1 MPKPEPRPPR
11 AARPLR
17 LSVTEIENWLR
28 DPYTIYA
35 KHILRLR
42 ELDPIDLP
50 PGAADR
56 GTIIHGAVGDFTKEY
71 AAQLPA
77 DPAAALINLGTQ
89 AFRRARRLSGG
100 ARVLAAALPAHR
112 ALVRRLGAGA
122 AQIHPG
128 AARRSPGQH

>member
-1 MPKPEPRPPR
+1 MPKPEPKPPR

-56 GTIIHGAVGDFTKEY
+56 GTIIHGAVGDFTK
-71 AAQLPA
+71 
-77 DPAAALINLGTQ
+77 
-89 AFRRARRLSGG
+89 RVCRA
-100 ARVLAAALPAHR
+100 
-112 ALVRRLGAGA
+112 
-122 AQIHPG
+122 
-128 AARRSPGQH
+128 AARRSGRCADRFR